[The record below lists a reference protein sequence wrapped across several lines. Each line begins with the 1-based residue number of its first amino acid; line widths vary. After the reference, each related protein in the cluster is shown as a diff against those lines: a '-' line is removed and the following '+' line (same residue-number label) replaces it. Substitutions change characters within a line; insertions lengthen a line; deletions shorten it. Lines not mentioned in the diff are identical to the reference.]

1 MFTRTIRATGEKLTV
16 GTAVELGLD
25 PEGGKWVTVCEEH
38 KTHVYAPTQSA
49 AYYTHGIDFCDGCR
63 EGSPA
68 PVAEAAPAKRAA
80 KPAPVKKAT
89 TAGKGNH

>member
-16 GTAVELGLD
+16 AHPEEIGLD
-25 PEGGKWVTVCEEH
+25 PEGGKWVTFCEEH
-38 KTHVYAPTQSA
+38 KTHAYAATQSA

-68 PVAEAAPAKRAA
+68 PVAKAAPAK
-80 KPAPVKKAT
+80 KPAPKKPARKAT
-89 TAGKGNH
+89 R

>member
-16 GTAVELGLD
+16 GTAVELELD
-25 PEGGKWVTVCEEH
+25 PEGGKWVTVCEDH
-38 KTHVYAPTQSA
+38 NTHVYSATQSA

-68 PVAEAAPAKRAA
+68 PITKA
-80 KPAPVKKAT
+80 APVKKAT
-89 TAGKGNH
+89 TARKGSR